1 MKKGDIIIILSVLG
15 LILVLSLFLFFGKD
29 NGALVTVT
37 RNSEVI
43 KSVPLNE
50 DTVIDIETNI
60 IIVKDGKAFVSEANC
75 KNQVCVNHKPITEKG
90 EVIAC
95 LPNKVIIEI
104 E

>member
-15 LILVLSLFLFFGKD
+15 LILALSLFLFFGKD

>member
-1 MKKGDIIIILSVLG
+1 LKKGDIIIILSVLG

>member
-1 MKKGDIIIILSVLG
+1 MKKGDIIIISAV
-15 LILVLSLFLFFGKD
+15 LILAVIIALFYFFSRDNGITVMVSKD
-29 NGALVTVT
+29 N
-37 RNSEVI
+37 EVI
-43 KSVPLNE
+43 YSVPLNE

-60 IIVKDGKAFVSEANC
+60 ITIKDGKVFVSEAKC
-75 KNQVCVNHKPITEKG
+75 KNQICVKHKPITEKG